1 MRLKLFPGFLALCVS
16 VGSLLIWRDGQS
28 PSVSQALPVP
38 TSKVASAQGDVPYVP
53 TPNEVV
59 VEMLKMAGVTKDDL
73 VYDLGSGDGRLV
85 IMAAQQFGARAV
97 GVEID
102 QKLVDQSN
110 QNAKAAGVSD
120 RVKFVRQDL
129 FETDFKDATVM
140 TLYLLT
146 QVNLKLRPKLLSELK
161 PGTRV
166 VSHQFKMGA
175 WKPDRE
181 QVLRV
186 GSRYHLI
193 YSWIIP
199 AQVEGNWQL
208 NMPADKGEQVYTMKL
223 RQDFQEVSGTVKTS
237 EGTVVLN
244 KAKLTGDQFSFQIA
258 QPVQGAMVTM
268 QFNGRV
274 DKDTITGNMEI
285 LGREGTSQRN
295 WIAKRQ

>member
-1 MRLKLFPGFLALCVS
+1 MRLKLFLAFWLCV
-16 VGSLLIWRDGQS
+16 VGGSLIWREGQS
-28 PSVSQALPVP
+28 APVSQALPAP
-38 TSKVASAQGDVPYVP
+38 ASKVASAQGDVPYVP

-59 VEMLKMAGVTKDDL
+59 VEMLKMAGVTKDDV

-85 IMAAQQFGARAV
+85 VTAAQQFGARAV

-102 QKLVDQSN
+102 PKLIDQSN
-110 QNAKAAGVSD
+110 QKAKAAGVSD
-120 RVKFVRQDL
+120 RVKFLQQDL

-181 QVLRV
+181 QVMRV

-193 YSWIIP
+193 YCWIIP
-199 AQVEGNWQL
+199 AQVEGSWQL
-208 NMPADKGEQVYTMKL
+208 NMPADKGEQGYTLRL
-223 RQDFQEVSGTVKTS
+223 RQDFQEVSGTLKTS
-237 EGTVVLN
+237 EGTVALT
-244 KAKLTGDQFSFQIA
+244 KAKLTADQLSFQVT
-258 QPVQGAMVTM
+258 QPDRGNMVTM

-274 DKDTITGNMEI
+274 SNDTITGSVEV
-285 LGREGTSQRN
+285 LGGKGGAQRN
-295 WIAKRQ
+295 WVAKRQ